1 MKTFPLSISQNSR
14 SVVSA
19 ESSNVVYFDY
29 QRALSLRAAA
39 LRSGMEVPVYLLV
52 PEVVQLLYYLPDLH
66 QQMLF
71 ATLWN
76 TGARLNEALALTP
89 ASLVLDGDLPF
100 VVLKTLKQRQRSKGR
115 PRKDE
120 ETRRAV
126 PLTDPLYVRRMT
138 EYLATTRC
146 GRNEP
151 VWSIH
156 DNTVRNWLNAAI
168 ARAESDGVT
177 FSVTPITPHTFR
189 HSYCMNL
196 IQHGVPL
203 KVVQA
208 YAGHARLTST
218 EVYTKIFALDVGR
231 QYDVRFS
238 LPDAGFY
245 LQDSE

>member
-1 MKTFPLSISQNSR
+1 MQ
-14 SVVSA
+14 
-19 ESSNVVYFDY
+19 Y
-29 QRALSLRAAA
+29 
-39 LRSGMEVPVYLLV
+39 M
-52 PEVVQLLYYLPDLH
+52 PDLH

-76 TGARLNEALALTP
+76 CGSRLNESLALTP
-89 ASLVLDGDLPF
+89 SELVLDGDLPF
-100 VVLKTLKQRQRSKGR
+100 VVLKTLKQRQRSKER

-126 PLTDPLYVRRMT
+126 PLTDPQYVRKMT
-138 EYLATTRC
+138 EFLATAKL
-146 GRNEP
+146 GRHEP

-156 DNTVRNWLNAAI
+156 ENTVRNWLNAAI

-177 FSVTPITPHTFR
+177 FSVSPITPHTFR

-203 KVVQA
+203 KVVQS
-208 YAGHARLTST
+208 YAGHARLEST
-218 EVYTKIFALDVGR
+218 EIYTKIFALDVGR

-238 LPDAGFY
+238 LAPGDDGP
-245 LQDSE
+245 

>member
-1 MKTFPLSISQNSR
+1 MLKTLPLNISQNSR
-14 SVVSA
+14 SDVTAQRSP
-19 ESSNVVYFDY
+19 VVYFDY
-29 QRALSLRAAA
+29 SRALSLRAAA
-39 LRSGMEVPVYLLV
+39 LRSGIDVPVYLLV
-52 PEVVQLLYYLPDLH
+52 PEVSQLLQYMPDLH

-76 TGARLNEALALTP
+76 CGARLNESLALTP
-89 ASLVLDGDLPF
+89 SDLVLDGDLPF

-126 PLTDPLYVRRMT
+126 PLTDLLYVRKMT
-138 EYLATTRC
+138 EFLATARP
-146 GRNEP
+146 GRHEP

-156 DNTVRNWLNAAI
+156 ENTVRNWLNAAI

-177 FSVTPITPHTFR
+177 FSVSPITPHTFR

-203 KVVQA
+203 KVVQS
-208 YAGHARLTST
+208 YAGHARLEST
-218 EVYTKIFALDVGR
+218 EIYTKIFALDVGR

-238 LPDAGFY
+238 LAPGDDG
-245 LQDSE
+245 S